1 MNKKVFA
8 LLCCVCTSFML
19 LSCSDDE
26 GGKGNDAKAEL
37 VKIPLSSAETE
48 YSQQTNRFALN
59 LFGSVYNDADENDKN
74 VALSPLSVA
83 YVLGMLNQGADGQTK
98 AEIME
103 QCPDISKITVECA
116 LKDMMDSGE
125 VLKIGG
131 GRYTKYVWNRGK

>member
-8 LLCCVCTSFML
+8 LLCCVCTSFVF

-48 YSQQTNRFALN
+48 YSQQTNRFAMN
-59 LFGSVYNDADENDKN
+59 LFCSVYNDVDENDKN

-83 YVLGMLNQGADGQTK
+83 YVLGMLNEGLTDRQRRRLHVCSDLEMTHRVQT
-98 AEIME
+98 
-103 QCPDISKITVECA
+103 S
-116 LKDMMDSGE
+116 S
-125 VLKIGG
+125 
-131 GRYTKYVWNRGK
+131 